1 MYVAPSIGR
10 MLLSRAIGSVFF
22 IATAVI
28 ICIIKEEFNAKRYEK
43 MGARVLPNGYIQ
55 GKCKYCNQREQ
66 CFNSRGS
73 KEVN

>member
-28 ICIIKEEFNAKRYEK
+28 ICIIKEEFNARREEK
-43 MGARVLPNGYIQ
+43 MGARVFPNGPIHGECQYRGQ
-55 GKCKYCNQREQ
+55 GGTCNY
-66 CFNSRGS
+66 RGGCQ
-73 KEVN
+73 KTD